1 MSDILSSASLLLA
14 ILTTVFGLIYPTLKE
29 ILDLKV
35 SAHKPDNSA
44 NYKKALTIRKSRL
57 LPLLLGSIILTL
69 VFIPELIKQLVNSYH
84 IVAKEGFHFKN
95 YDTVIASF
103 IVVSLFMIVLTIA
116 VILITIDF
124 FKKIKALNPS

>member
-14 ILTTVFGLIYPTLKE
+14 ILTTVFGLVYPTLKE

-35 SAHKPDNSA
+35 ATHKADNRA
-44 NYKKALTIRKSRL
+44 NYKKALIIRKTRL
-57 LPLLLGSIILTL
+57 LPLLLGSVILTL
-69 VFIPELIKQLVNSYH
+69 VFIPELIKQLVNTYH
-84 IVAKEGFHFKN
+84 IITEKGFHFKD

-116 VILITIDF
+116 IVIITIEF
-124 FKKIKALNPS
+124 FKKTKALNPN